1 MSFWVNKRVLITGD
15 KGFVGSN
22 LSFVLKQAGAIVHGL
37 DIKCLSEDIFS
48 YRTVD
53 ECVRENN
60 IEMVYHLAA
69 EAIVGNSQKEPIRA
83 FMSNICGTW
92 NVLEVCRLNKNVKAV
107 IVASSDKA
115 YGEHSKLPYKEEYL
129 LKANYPYDV
138 SKSCADMLAQS
149 YHKSYGLP
157 VVITR
162 CGNIYGHGDD
172 HRCRLVPRAISCLL
186 SGDTLEVRG
195 NGKFIRDFV
204 YINDIVSAYVKIGEL
219 FIKRSLAGNIFN
231 LGNDKPVSIL
241 KVVKLIGCK
250 YKLIDSSFG
259 EINKQYLDSS
269 KSRRVL
275 GWKPKYTLK
284 EGIRRTIDAY
294 R

>member
-1 MSFWVNKRVLITGD
+1 MNILVTGD

-22 LSFVLKQAGAIVHGL
+22 LSFALKKKGHSVFGL

-48 YRTVD
+48 YRVVD

-92 NVLEVCRLNKNVKAV
+92 NVLEVCRLNKNIKAV

-115 YGEHSKLPYKEEYL
+115 YGEHNKLPYKEDYL
-129 LKANYPYDV
+129 LRANYPYDV

-157 VVITR
+157 VVVTR
-162 CGNIYGHGDD
+162 CGNIYGYGDD
-172 HRCRLVPRAISCLL
+172 HKCRLVPRAIDCLL
-186 SGDTLEVRG
+186 TGNTLEVRG
-195 NGKFIRDFV
+195 NGKFIRDFIYV
-204 YINDIVSAYVKIGEL
+204 NDIVCAYMKIGEL
-219 FIKRSLAGNIFN
+219 FHKKNLAGQIFN

-241 KVVKLIGCK
+241 KVVQLIGCK
-250 YKLIDSSFG
+250 YKLVKNSFG
-259 EINKQYLDSS
+259 EIPKQYLDSS
-269 KSRRVL
+269 KAHKVL
-275 GWKPKYTLK
+275 GWEPRYTIK